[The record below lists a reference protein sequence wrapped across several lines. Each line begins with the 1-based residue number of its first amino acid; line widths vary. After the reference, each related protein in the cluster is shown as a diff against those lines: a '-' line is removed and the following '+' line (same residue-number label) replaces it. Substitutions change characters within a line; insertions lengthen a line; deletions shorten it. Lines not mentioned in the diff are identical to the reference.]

1 MTDDAFL
8 CQDGLSEYDLAHL
21 TEIIREGHG
30 DWFHARLMRA
40 LATLLPFADSKNFA
54 RLEDAYPG
62 SVAAYRIWHN
72 DLTVE
77 GRAED
82 LA

>member
-1 MTDDAFL
+1 MTPDEVL

-40 LATLLPFADSKNFA
+40 LASLLPFADETNLG
-54 RLEDAYPG
+54 RLEAAYPG
-62 SVAAYRIWHN
+62 SCAAYMIWHN

-77 GRAED
+77 GRA
-82 LA
+82 A